1 MEKNMNI
8 RLERVVDSDIGC
20 LMKLRIRDAVF
31 EFCPDSR
38 EIIDICCD
46 KESSPIEALKKQSVI
61 GYDDAS
67 RMAVYFLTL
76 AGVLGYDTRV
86 LASEAEHLLRIA
98 QERKLE

>member
-1 MEKNMNI
+1 MNI
-8 RLERVVDSDIGC
+8 RLEQVIDCDMGR

-38 EIIDICCD
+38 EIIDICCE
-46 KESSPIEALKKQSVI
+46 KESSPIEALKKEGVI

-76 AGVLGYDTRV
+76 AGVLGYDPKG
-86 LASEAEHLLRIA
+86 LAAEAEELLRA
-98 QERKLE
+98 ARERKLE